1 MIWQW
6 YLPYITL
13 IYLEMIWH
21 KISFYTLIWCFTG
34 LTPLAHAVKSKEMEA
49 VKQIIKMG
57 GNINTQDCHGRTPL
71 ALATYQVS
79 VHSNK
84 TPITCI
90 YYIYIYILVKVHPN
104 DSYRAWFWNHSDSAS
119 LVVIATRQ
127 RCGDFSFYNRSVIH
141 QHVLG
146 LVGLVTG

>member
-1 MIWQW
+1 MIR
-6 YLPYITL
+6 
-13 IYLEMIWH
+13 H
-21 KISFYTLIWCFTG
+21 KINFKTLIWCFTG

-90 YYIYIYILVKVHPN
+90 YLIY
-104 DSYRAWFWNHSDSAS
+104 W
-119 LVVIATRQ
+119 
-127 RCGDFSFYNRSVIH
+127 
-141 QHVLG
+141 
-146 LVGLVTG
+146 

>member
-1 MIWQW
+1 MYNELQLKWSSFFGFLKFAINKFLITYSVRVRWDTCLFMIWQW

-13 IYLEMIWH
+13 IYLEIIWH

-90 YYIYIYILVKVHPN
+90 YYIYIY
-104 DSYRAWFWNHSDSAS
+104 W
-119 LVVIATRQ
+119 
-127 RCGDFSFYNRSVIH
+127 
-141 QHVLG
+141 
-146 LVGLVTG
+146 